1 MKRLALIFL
10 LILIGGNLFSQVDST
25 LFKRISKDTSSVSA
39 MNMDAVYNRPFLAMG
54 KAPVSIGGYIEAH
67 YQYLGTD
74 GVSDGH
80 SFSIPRLT
88 LFIASSIHRKIKFL
102 SEIELEEGGKEIA
115 IEFASVDFTF
125 HPLLNLRGGIIMNP
139 IGAFNQNHDG
149 PKWEFVDRPVSATQL
164 LPTTWSNV
172 GFGLYGKNFS
182 NDWAMGYEV
191 YLTNGFNDAIISNS
205 QNKTYLPATKE
216 TNDRFEESSNGKVLL
231 TTKAAVRHSKV
242 GELGLSY
249 MGGVYNTFQ
258 DDGLV
263 LDEKRRVDVFA
274 LDFNTTLPTK
284 TFITGEWAWIW
295 VDVPET
301 YTQQYGNKQ
310 HGGFIDIVHPILQKP
325 LLGFDRFTLNV
336 SCRFEY
342 VDWNVG
348 NFKETGDTIQEDLWA
363 ITPSLSVRP
372 TPQTVIRLNY
382 KYSKQQDIL
391 GNPPATTGGVQLGI
405 SSYF

>member
-1 MKRLALIFL
+1 MKRFALIFL
-10 LILIGGNLFSQVDST
+10 LILIGENLFSQADST
-25 LFKRISKDTSSVSA
+25 LFKRIPKDTSSFGA

-88 LFIASSIHRKIKFL
+88 LFVASSIHRKIKFL

-164 LPTTWSNV
+164 LPATWSNV

-182 NDWAMGYEV
+182 NDWAMGYEL

-231 TTKAAVRHSKV
+231 TTKAAVRHSMV

-258 DDGLV
+258 DDGLI

-295 VDVPET
+295 VNVPET

-325 LLGFDRFTLNV
+325 LFGFDRFTFNV
-336 SCRFEY
+336 SCRLEY

-348 NFKETGDTIQEDLWA
+348 NFKETGDTIHEDLWA

>member
-149 PKWEFVDRPVSATQL
+149 PKWEFADRPVSATQL
-164 LPTTWSNV
+164 LPATWSNV

-325 LLGFDRFTLNV
+325 LLGFDRFTLYV
-336 SCRFEY
+336 SCRLEY

-372 TPQTVIRLNY
+372 TPQTVIRFNY

-391 GNPPATTGGVQLGI
+391 GNPPATTGGIQIGI